1 LTTTYGAVALAGELD
16 KLARA
21 VKGTR
26 NDTLNG
32 VWFKLAQLAEAG
44 HLDREEAWQRVADV
58 AREIG
63 LPEREIRATM
73 GSADRGG
80 AHKPRRTP
88 PPDPTGNGIG
98 SSRLLFQP
106 GGQAPAVDTG
116 VSHSSSD
123 DQPPTFDHL
132 YLTRPGLADLPQP
145 QPLIDGVLDE
155 HTLFALTGRDR
166 SYKSFIVL
174 DWLACLATGRKWLD
188 HEARQTRVLYVVGE
202 GAYGLDE
209 RLRAWETAWSTP
221 IPGEWFHVRKA
232 PVNLFKRAADCAELY
247 ERIAREQYGVIV
259 FDTLQRMASG
269 AETNSA
275 KDASVIVSTMAELRG
290 ANNTAAIGIVAH
302 TGKTDEDVRGSSAFE
317 DDLDLI
323 WRVRRDEDEQKIVAQ
338 LAKRKDG
345 PEGLAVELRPD
356 PVKGTGSI
364 VLVPARGIN
373 PRPPEHHLPLLR
385 ALAKAGPGGESKTTL
400 QQLLGLSVR
409 KLYAAAEYLEQQSLI
424 ERTASGQRRFW
435 RITPSGLSAIEQ
447 LDDMERD
454 QR

>member
-1 LTTTYGAVALAGELD
+1 MTTTYGAVALAGELD

-44 HLDREEAWQRVADV
+44 HLDRDEAWQRVADV
-58 AREIG
+58 ARSIG
-63 LPEREIRATM
+63 LPDREIRATM
-73 GSADRGG
+73 GSAERGG
-80 AHKPRRTP
+80 ATKPRRTP
-88 PPDPTGNGIG
+88 PPDPTGNGTSG
-98 SSRLLFQP
+98 GGLLFQP

-116 VSHSSSD
+116 ASTSSSD

-145 QPLIDGVLDE
+145 EPLIDGVLDE

-202 GAYGLDE
+202 GAFGLDE

-221 IPGEWFHVRKA
+221 IPGEWFHVRRA

-290 ANNTAAIGIVAH
+290 ANDRAAIGIVAH

-323 WRVRRDEDEQKIVAQ
+323 WRVRRDEDQQKIVAQ

-345 PEGLAVELRPD
+345 PEGLSVELRPD
-356 PVKGTGSI
+356 AVKGTGSI
-364 VLVPARGIN
+364 VLVPARGVD

-385 ALAKAGPGGESKTTL
+385 ALAKAGSGGESKTTL
-400 QQLLGLSVR
+400 MQLLGISVR
-409 KLYAAAEYLEQQSLI
+409 KLYAAAEYLEQQGMI
-424 ERTASGQRRFW
+424 ERTASGHRRLW
-435 RITPSGLSAIEQ
+435 RITSAGLSAVEQ
-447 LDDMERD
+447 LDERET
-454 QR
+454 